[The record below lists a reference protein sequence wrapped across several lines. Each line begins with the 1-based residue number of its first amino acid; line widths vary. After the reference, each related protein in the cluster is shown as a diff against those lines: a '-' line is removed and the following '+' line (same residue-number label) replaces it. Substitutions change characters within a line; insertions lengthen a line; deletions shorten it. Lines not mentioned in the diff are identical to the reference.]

1 MKRHGFCFPG
11 GLNVED
17 GWERK
22 EFCGS
27 KSKGG
32 KKTKNQAEL
41 YWMSEKSFREHLT
54 SQLSTAHQQVKP
66 IHTEVTFTTGER
78 Q

>member
-1 MKRHGFCFPG
+1 MQKM
-11 GLNVED
+11 
-17 GWERK
+17 
-22 EFCGS
+22 
-27 KSKGG
+27 GG
-32 KKTKNQAEL
+32 KGRSFVEAKVKGEKKNKNQAEL

-66 IHTEVTFTTGER
+66 MHTEVTFTTGER